1 MHLAAAAHAVPKHIS
16 DAPPTPPVLRPTIH
30 AVLTIREGAASQK
43 AKFDR
48 SKKPRL
54 KDLKPSADLLDV
66 MPSER
71 SAKEQRSI
79 HGRKP
84 YAVRSPP
91 KKQVNFEKA
100 FHIVSMANKSK
111 TNSKD
116 SHIDY
121 SSTTRNSNAT
131 VAPQEALL
139 DAAALAQKLETS
151 PLSKN
156 FDKGKLVAN
165 DSITFSNRE
174 FAQQA

>member
-1 MHLAAAAHAVPKHIS
+1 
-16 DAPPTPPVLRPTIH
+16 
-30 AVLTIREGAASQK
+30 
-43 AKFDR
+43 
-48 SKKPRL
+48 L

-79 HGRKP
+79 HGRK
-84 YAVRSPP
+84 RSPP

-100 FHIVSMANKSK
+100 FHIVGMANKSK

-131 VAPQEALL
+131 AAPQEALL
-139 DAAALAQKLETS
+139 DAAELAQKLETS
-151 PLSKN
+151 PLSKH

-165 DSITFSNRE
+165 DSNIKTITFSNRE
-174 FAQQA
+174 FAQRA